1 MKQNQIVEKHL
12 HSFHPN
18 ELIFASKLYHEQ
30 LTGQVSESAYY
41 KTLERMCKSGE
52 LVKAARGIY
61 HLPKYTRF
69 GSVPLSEEDIIL
81 AFTKNE
87 SGTIV
92 GYSLYNQLGLST
104 QIAKG
109 TEILSSALDSQT
121 KTIRNIVVH
130 HVSLQ
135 FTEAIAQMVHA
146 LDVLQ
151 NIEQIQDINYHAL
164 ISYTMSIAEHYEQS
178 IFEEVIAK
186 QKLKKSTIAFLQN
199 ILNYYGKENH
209 LCKYISSLSKYNFPR
224 IEELYA
230 AAQHPDYYPK
240 TQKRV

>member
-1 MKQNQIVEKHL
+1 MKQNQLVEKHL
-12 HSFHPN
+12 QSFQPN
-18 ELIFASKLYHEQ
+18 ELIIASKLFNDE
-30 LTGQVSESAYY
+30 LADQVSESAYY

-52 LVKAARGIY
+52 LIKVARGIY
-61 HLPKYTRF
+61 HLPKYNRF
-69 GSVPLSEEDIIL
+69 GSVPLSEEEIIL
-81 AFTKNE
+81 AFTKDE

-104 QIAKG
+104 QIAKR

-121 KTIRNIVVH
+121 KTIRNIVVYH
-130 HVSLQ
+130 LPLQ
-135 FTEAIAQMVHA
+135 FTEAITQMVQA

-209 LCKYISSLSKYNFPR
+209 LCKYISSLSKYKFPR